1 MTISRSEEFLM
12 LNKLGVAALVAAT
25 TLSFV
30 APSYAGTFNGTI
42 STNVLTAPGDVFDV
56 TKNGFLYS
64 AGSGPLT
71 VGPTQFGN
79 LAAGGTAQ
87 SVYGPSITVAPSLA
101 TYTFSYSLGQGS
113 TFTAD
118 LLRFDTANST
128 FTTSAVTLGA
138 AGVSNTYDFTS
149 IVASGVGTGTFRYG
163 LLFGSTG
170 GTALFSPVD
179 LAITVPNSTA
189 VPEPVE
195 APAFC
200 MLLVAGGALVLRLRK
215 RVTAEQAEL
224 N

>member
-12 LNKLGVAALVAAT
+12 LNKLGVAALVSAAT
-25 TLSFV
+25 LSLV
-30 APSYAGTFNGTI
+30 TPSYAGTFNGTI
-42 STNVLTAPGDVFDV
+42 STDALTAPIDVFDV

-79 LAAGGTAQ
+79 LAAGGSAQ

-101 TYTFSYSLGQGS
+101 TYTFSYSPGVGS

-118 LLRFDTANST
+118 LLRFDTVTEGVTT
-128 FTTSAVTLGA
+128 FGVTLGA
-138 AGVSNTYDFTS
+138 ANTSNTYDFTN
-149 IVASGVGTGTFRYG
+149 IVSTGVGTGTYRYG
-163 LLFGSTG
+163 LSFSSTG

-195 APAFC
+195 APAMC

-215 RVTAEQAEL
+215 RVTTEQAEL